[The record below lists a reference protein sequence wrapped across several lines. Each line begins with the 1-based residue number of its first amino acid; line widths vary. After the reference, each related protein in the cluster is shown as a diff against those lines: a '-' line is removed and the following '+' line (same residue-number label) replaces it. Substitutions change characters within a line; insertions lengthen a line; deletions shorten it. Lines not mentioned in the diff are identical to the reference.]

1 MSTIRTKR
9 SFLPEERK
17 SSFYFIAFGIKSILI
32 FTLGIV
38 FVWQSWETIQ
48 KYRNRKSSVQVIYFV
63 IIIRIPPHIDTYHTF
78 IFICHAYAR
87 PIIFSKL
94 DDFVHFWNSW
104 CFPEYMNTQ
113 QPSCIGF
120 DYA

>member
-63 IIIRIPPHIDTYHTF
+63 IIIRIPPHIDTYHV
-78 IFICHAYAR
+78 R
-87 PIIFSKL
+87 LML
-94 DDFVHFWNSW
+94 DQSF
-104 CFPEYMNTQ
+104 FPNLM
-113 QPSCIGF
+113 I
-120 DYA
+120 